1 MGATNRPDLLEQ
13 SLLRPG
19 RLDKLI
25 YVGPYT
31 GLREKTSVLQ
41 ALCRRLK
48 YLFKLTNTSINTG
61 RKYNQDVKILIPN
74 LISLG
79 RYLKNIFT
87 DSYNYYFRMLGKC
100 FLAKRKLRMLH
111 RKLKSFR
118 KLSYYLNFLHL
129 TISKI
134 GKISSIC

>member
-48 YLFKLTNTSINTG
+48 YLFKLTNISTNTG
-61 RKYNQDVKILIPN
+61 RKL
-74 LISLG
+74 
-79 RYLKNIFT
+79 
-87 DSYNYYFRMLGKC
+87 
-100 FLAKRKLRMLH
+100 
-111 RKLKSFR
+111 
-118 KLSYYLNFLHL
+118 
-129 TISKI
+129 
-134 GKISSIC
+134 

>member
-1 MGATNRPDLLEQ
+1 MLCKCVNAMLYIDFSIDHFYPTSKKEDVLNLNIFLISRTNILIYIDAETSNFVFIMGATNRPDLLEQ

-48 YLFKLTNTSINTG
+48 YLFKLTNTS
-61 RKYNQDVKILIPN
+61 KYNQDVKIL
-74 LISLG
+74 
-79 RYLKNIFT
+79 
-87 DSYNYYFRMLGKC
+87 SY
-100 FLAKRKLRMLH
+100 
-111 RKLKSFR
+111 S
-118 KLSYYLNFLHL
+118 
-129 TISKI
+129 
-134 GKISSIC
+134 

>member
-48 YLFKLTNTSINTG
+48 YLFKLTYNSINTG

-79 RYLKNIFT
+79 RYLKNNSIDF
-87 DSYNYYFRMLGKC
+87 YNYYFRLLCKC
-100 FLAKRKLRMLH
+100 FLAKK
-111 RKLKSFR
+111 
-118 KLSYYLNFLHL
+118 N
-129 TISKI
+129 
-134 GKISSIC
+134 